1 MRTSRITIKKSS
13 RVLILMILML
23 GTTGMVTEIS
33 ASGKGKKTSYEEQY
47 IFPFQSKHVH
57 SSSIVELPNGD
68 LLSCWFEG
76 SGERSAND
84 VAIMGARLKKGEK
97 EWSKTFVMADTPGH
111 PDCNP
116 VLFLN
121 KEGKLFLFWIVVQ
134 ANKWETSVLK
144 YRTSDNFLGDGA
156 PKWDWQDVILLKP
169 DDNFA
174 KTIKEGFKK
183 VGRDDLTWAEY
194 APKYEDMIYKAA
206 LDKKKRET
214 GWMTR
219 ITPFVLES
227 GRILLPLYSD
237 GFNMSLVAIS
247 DDNGETWT
255 PSLPIVGRGNIQPA
269 IVQKKDGTLVAYMR
283 DNGDAPTR
291 IMISESTDEGYS
303 WTAVEKTELLN
314 PGASVD
320 AIMLKSGRWLMV
332 YNDLE
337 NGRNSLAVSLSEDE
351 GKTWKYTRH
360 LDKMA
365 DGEGSFAYPTAIQA
379 KDGKIHVTYSYHLKG
394 KKGTI
399 KHVAF
404 TEKWVKSP
412 K

>member
-1 MRTSRITIKKSS
+1 MRTSRLIIKKIS

-23 GTTGMVTEIS
+23 GISGMVAEIS
-33 ASGKGKKTSYEEQY
+33 ASGKGRKVSYEEQY
-47 IFPFQSKHVH
+47 IFPFQEKHVH

-76 SGERSAND
+76 SGERGAND

-134 ANKWETSVLK
+134 ANRWETSVLK
-144 YRTSDNFLGDGA
+144 YRTSTDFEGDGA
-156 PKWDWQDVILLKP
+156 PNWNWQDVILLKP
-169 DDNFA
+169 DDKFA
-174 KTIKEGFKK
+174 EAIKEGFEK

-194 APKYEDMIYKAA
+194 APKYEDMIYDAA
-206 LDKKKRET
+206 LDAKKRET

-219 ITPFVLES
+219 INPYVLES

-237 GFNMSLVAIS
+237 GYNLSLVAIS
-247 DDNGETWT
+247 DDNGGTWT

-291 IMISESTDEGYS
+291 IMESESTDDGYT
-303 WTAVEKTELLN
+303 WTPVEKTELLN

-320 AIMLKSGRWLMV
+320 AIMLQSGDWLMV

-337 NGRNSLAVSLSEDE
+337 NGRYSIAVSISEDE
-351 GKTWKYTRH
+351 GKTWKYTKH

-365 DGEGSFAYPTAIQA
+365 DGEGSFAYPTAIQGD
-379 KDGKIHVTYSYHLKG
+379 DGTIHITYSYHLKG
-394 KKGTI
+394 KRGTI

-404 TEKWVKSP
+404 TEKWVK